1 MCSLMLGELRCLG
14 PALSHCPLHPWALG
28 GALCFAGT
36 SVKISLL
43 PPFPPPPPL
52 PVLGPHSVP
61 GTPLGKSSEQLG
73 KEQECPVSVLSVT
86 CPLPLGVGSA

>member
-1 MCSLMLGELRCLG
+1 MCSLMLGELPCQG
-14 PALSHCPLHPWALG
+14 PALSHCPLHPWILG
-28 GALCFAGT
+28 GGLFFGGT

-43 PPFPPPPPL
+43 PPLSPT
-52 PVLGPHSVP
+52 PVLGPHAVP

-73 KEQECPVSVLSVT
+73 KEQECPVSVLSAT